1 MFAIN
6 SIDVELSNLKSP
18 EKITILPP
26 HGRLQPVISLSV
38 AAILSK
44 FLLSNNV
51 DSSTIKITALLI
63 SFARSL

>member
-6 SIDVELSNLKSP
+6 SIDEKLSNLKSP

-26 HGRLQPVISLSV
+26 HGRSQPVMSLSV

-44 FLLSNNV
+44 FLLSTSV
-51 DSSTIKITALLI
+51 DSSTIRITALLI
-63 SFARSL
+63 NLARSL